1 MNVLD
6 LAQRRH
12 SARAFSGQALAWED
26 LALAFEAARL
36 SSSSYNNQP
45 WRFVVG
51 LKGEA
56 GFDALLD
63 TAVEANRAWMKD
75 AGAIVGVVASGVL
88 EKTGE
93 HDYAAMYGVGMAVN
107 AMEFT
112 FVEQGLTSMQAG
124 GFDRKAFSE
133 LAGLPGHHTPIA
145 LLAVGHATEGHTPSP
160 KVRKDLYD
168 IVFKVGERIPG

>member
-12 SARAFSGQALAWED
+12 SPRGFSGQALAWED

-63 TAVEANRAWMKD
+63 TAVEANRAWMQD
-75 AGAIVGVVASGVL
+75 AGAIVGIVASGVL

-93 HDYAAMYGVGMAVN
+93 PDHAAMYGVGMAVN

-124 GFDRKAFSE
+124 GFDRNAFGE
-133 LAGLPGHHTPIA
+133 LAGLPSHHVPIA
-145 LLAVGHATEGHTPSP
+145 LLAVGHAPEGHKPRP
-160 KVRKDLYD
+160 KVRKNLND
-168 IVFKVGERIPG
+168 IVFKVGDRIPE

>member
-1 MNVLD
+1 MNILD

-12 SARAFSGQALAWED
+12 SPRAFSGQALAWED
-26 LALAFEAARL
+26 LAPAFEAARL

-63 TAVEANRAWMKD
+63 TAVEANRTWMKD

-93 HDYAAMYGVGMAVN
+93 PDHAAMYGVGMAVN

-124 GFDRKAFSE
+124 GFDRKAFGE
-133 LAGLPGHHTPIA
+133 LAGLPAHHTPIA
-145 LLAVGHATEGHTPSP
+145 LLAVGHAPAGHTPNP
-160 KVRKDLYD
+160 KVRKDLHD
-168 IVFKVGERIPG
+168 IVFKVGERIRG

>member
-12 SARAFSGQALAWED
+12 SPRAFSGQALAWED
-26 LALAFEAARL
+26 LAPAFEAARL

-56 GFDALLD
+56 GFDALLH
-63 TAVEANRAWMKD
+63 TAVEANRTWMKD

-93 HDYAAMYGVGMAVN
+93 PDHAAMYSVGMAVN

-124 GFDRKAFSE
+124 GFDRKAFGE
-133 LAGLPGHHTPIA
+133 LAGLPAHHTPIA
-145 LLAVGHATEGHTPSP
+145 LLAVGYAPDGHTPNP
-160 KVRKDLYD
+160 KVRKDLHD